1 MMMQLNIASYIYLR
15 RWTLVA
21 IGIITPLGFYS
32 KFYTGP
38 ASHWVNNSLGG
49 VLYVVFWSLVASAI
63 LIRAR
68 PWVIASVVLLLTCAL
83 EFLQLWHPVFLE
95 AIRSTFMGVTL
106 IGNSFSW
113 LDLFHYL
120 FGALASAW
128 LLYALQVSNQR
139 KNNQINQK
147 P

>member
-1 MMMQLNIASYIYLR
+1 MNIASCIRPR

-49 VLYVVFWSLVASAI
+49 MLYVVFWSLFLSAI
-63 LIRAR
+63 FLKAR
-68 PWVIASVVLLLTCAL
+68 PWIIATVVLLVTCAL
-83 EFLQLWHPVFLE
+83 EFLQLWHPRFLE
-95 AIRSTFMGVTL
+95 AIRSTFFGATL

-113 LDLFHYL
+113 LDLIHYL
-120 FGALASAW
+120 FGALASIG
-128 LLYALQVSNQR
+128 LLEVLRISNQR
-139 KNNQINQK
+139 KNNHLIDK
-147 P
+147 S